1 MAIPSARWPHAVF
14 PGLSGNKGRKPPFYS
29 ITLAAPGHRA
39 NTKESGF
46 IKTISA
52 RNEPNRLIYQPC
64 RERER
69 GDWLV
74 GGFQTLK
81 ATQASFTWTQLL
93 STVLLHCWWGLCARI
108 WVGGFEETWQQLQ
121 YRPEG
126 KKMQRWQLRVYVC
139 FCAGLCM
146 SASMQMKLV
155 EDGRNINALPAR
167 PWGFGEGKKGE
178 TNAGGRKEWKEGRDA
193 AWGPP
198 TQQILYTGRRGEKR
212 ERRTFELGSK

>member
-1 MAIPSARWPHAVF
+1 MAIPSACWPHAVF

-39 NTKESGF
+39 NTKESSF

-93 STVLLHCWWGLCARI
+93 STVLVHCWWGLCARI

-126 KKMQRWQLRVYVC
+126 KKCSVDS
-139 FCAGLCM
+139 CACM
-146 SASMQMKLV
+146 CVSVQQC
-155 EDGRNINALPAR
+155 LPR
-167 PWGFGEGKKGE
+167 CKWNSWKKGE
-178 TNAGGRKEWKEGRDA
+178 TWMLCLRGRGDLGRKKGGDKRRGKEGMK
-193 AWGPP
+193 
-198 TQQILYTGRRGEKR
+198 GR
-212 ERRTFELGSK
+212 

>member
-1 MAIPSARWPHAVF
+1 M
-14 PGLSGNKGRKPPFYS
+14 
-29 ITLAAPGHRA
+29 
-39 NTKESGF
+39 
-46 IKTISA
+46 
-52 RNEPNRLIYQPC
+52 
-64 RERER
+64 
-69 GDWLV
+69 

-167 PWGFGEGKKGE
+167 PWGFGEEKR
-178 TNAGGRKEWKEGRDA
+178 GRQTQGEGRNERKVEMLPG
-193 AWGPP
+193 GPP
-198 TQQILYTGRRGEKR
+198 HSGYYIRGGGGRRGRGEHSSWDQSSRGKEKKKKKR
-212 ERRTFELGSK
+212 YPRAFLCWNSPLKVWCSALFLSTETKPTGCGHAGSEHLETKAVI